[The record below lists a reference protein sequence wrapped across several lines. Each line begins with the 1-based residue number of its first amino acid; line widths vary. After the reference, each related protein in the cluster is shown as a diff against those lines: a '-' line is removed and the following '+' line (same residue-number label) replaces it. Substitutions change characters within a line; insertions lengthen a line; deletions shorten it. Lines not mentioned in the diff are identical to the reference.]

1 MSITRIESTSIL
13 VLISLSLAT
22 TLAFSHGRRFAYT
35 QQSNVLPAG
44 GTELE
49 IWNTFRFSRDY
60 YFRRLDTRV
69 EFEYGLGKNV
79 MTAFYLNHEM
89 SKVDDAQGK
98 PGGSITTD
106 QTVSLSSEWKFK
118 LADPAA
124 DPFGFALY
132 SEATLGL
139 DEVELEG
146 KLILD
151 KQIGA
156 SLFACNFVVEHE
168 WESELV
174 NGVTHFS
181 KSLRPGIDLGAAYY
195 LSPTFS
201 LGIEARYSS
210 TIESGAL
217 KHSALFVGP
226 SIAYATDRAWFVFT
240 FLPQVKNLVRNAYG
254 DLDLYQFERYQAR
267 MLFSLEI

>member
-1 MSITRIESTSIL
+1 MRIQSTL
-13 VLISLSLAT
+13 MLLTISLCLGT

-35 QQSNVLPAG
+35 QQSTVLPTG
-44 GTELE
+44 GSELE

-60 YFRRLDTRV
+60 YFRRLDTRF

-79 MTAFYLNHEM
+79 MTAIYFNHEM
-89 SKVDDAQGK
+89 SKVDNAQGAV
-98 PGGSITTD
+98 GGSITTD

-118 LADPAA
+118 FADPSA

-132 SEATLGL
+132 SETTLGL
-139 DEVELEG
+139 DEVKLEG
-146 KLILD
+146 KLIFD

-156 SLFACNFVVEHE
+156 TLFAFNLVVEHE
-168 WESELV
+168 WESVLE

-181 KSLRPGIDLGAAYY
+181 KALRPGIDLGATYY

-201 LGIEARYSS
+201 LGIEARYVSV
-210 TIESGAL
+210 IESGAL
-217 KHSALFVGP
+217 KHSALFAGP
-226 SIAYATDRAWFVFT
+226 SIAYATDRVWFVFA

-254 DLDLYQFERYQAR
+254 NLDLSEYERYQAR
-267 MLFSLEI
+267 LLFSLEF